1 MSADNLDQLRRQVAA
16 QTRGRRMTAVTLV
29 RVECPRCGQTA
40 GILDGSKAWCW
51 GSDLNTR
58 HPARVMRPAR

>member
-1 MSADNLDQLRRQVAA
+1 MI
-16 QTRGRRMTAVTLV
+16 AVEMV

-51 GSDLNTR
+51 GADLNTR
-58 HPARVMRPAR
+58 HPARVMRQVTR